1 MDTSP
6 DRILEVKHL
15 LRSTYD
21 DEPVD
26 NYNDQI
32 EQIKSILKTI
42 HGSNLKV
49 KGDHFIDLANIQR
62 IIINK

>member
-26 NYNDQI
+26 NYSDQI